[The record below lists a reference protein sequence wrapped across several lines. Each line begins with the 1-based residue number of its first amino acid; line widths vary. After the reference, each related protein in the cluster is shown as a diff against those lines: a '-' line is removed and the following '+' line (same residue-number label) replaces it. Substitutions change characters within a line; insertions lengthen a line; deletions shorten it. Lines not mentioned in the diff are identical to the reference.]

1 MVKNRLFDILISLT
15 LERLESTPK
24 IFDSLEVHSRRL
36 ANNIMLHIK
45 PAISIKLKQLQLQTL
60 LAEHPFCLKGD
71 SRKDQRNHNT
81 PARVMT
87 EPTYP
92 RLMNIV

>member
-1 MVKNRLFDILISLT
+1 MVKNRLFDILISLI
-15 LERLESTPK
+15 LERRLESTPK

-45 PAISIKLKQLQLQTL
+45 TAISIKLKLQLQTL
-60 LAEHPFCLKGD
+60 WAEHPFCLKGD
-71 SRKDQRNHNT
+71 SRKDQGNHNT

-87 EPTYP
+87 EHLCKT
-92 RLMNIV
+92 